1 MFTNLLFLSHGIQI
15 ALFLLLVGL
24 VLVFMK
30 MTTFEK
36 RLKNMENHMM
46 KYVTYEDYME
56 TFNNMWEAKMSGD
69 SVAPFPDADLPEV
82 QAGQPSYVEEV
93 D

>member
-1 MFTNLLFLSHGIQI
+1 MFNNLLFLSHGIQI

-24 VLVFMK
+24 ILVFMK

-36 RLKNMENHMM
+36 RLKNMEDHMV

-56 TFNNMWEAKMSGD
+56 TFNNMWSA
-69 SVAPFPDADLPEV
+69 V
-82 QAGQPSYVEEV
+82 QDGEDVSSLTE
-93 D
+93 